1 MIKNKP
7 VVILGLGIFIALVVA
22 VASYSYL
29 QRKTAVQVQAVDT
42 QPLIVAALDMP
53 WGEVLSTSTVKVQYY
68 LKASLPPGGF
78 TEPSQVAGRTLLYPV
93 VVGEPILESKLA
105 PKTAQ
110 AGGVGAIITPKKR
123 AMAVKVDKVIGVSGF
138 IRPGNRVDVLV
149 TISQKGEASVP
160 ITKTVLEN
168 VLVLAT
174 GSEMEKGAKQEK
186 PAVVDVITMEV
197 TPEEGEKLAL
207 SATEGKLQMA
217 LRNSTDA
224 AEVATKGTTIPALLA
239 SYSDPAPPKLAKAA
253 VKPASSRPA
262 PRQEAPKSAVFSVE
276 LIKGATVSN
285 HKFERGE

>member
-1 MIKNKP
+1 
-7 VVILGLGIFIALVVA
+7 
-22 VASYSYL
+22 
-29 QRKTAVQVQAVDT
+29 
-42 QPLIVAALDMP
+42 
-53 WGEVLSTSTVKVQYY
+53 
-68 LKASLPPGGF
+68 
-78 TEPSQVAGRTLLYPV
+78 
-93 VVGEPILESKLA
+93 
-105 PKTAQ
+105 
-110 AGGVGAIITPKKR
+110 
-123 AMAVKVDKVIGVSGF
+123 
-138 IRPGNRVDVLV
+138 VDVLV